1 MNQYIE
7 GGQGMTKNRNRNT
20 SRYPDQIQQEKIDD
34 LKTDIFIAKLG
45 AIGGLISTVGGI
57 ISTTASFLAVQDLL
71 NDLEEI
77 KSEVNFYTTG
87 GIKSTGNNSEA
98 DKRIENLEK
107 QVQYLLKE
115 LENMKRK

>member
-1 MNQYIE
+1 
-7 GGQGMTKNRNRNT
+7 MTKNRNRNT

-45 AIGGLISTVGGI
+45 AIGGLISTIGGI

-77 KSEVNFYTTG
+77 KSEVITNTANG
-87 GIKSTGNNSEA
+87 SKNIGNNPDV
-98 DKRIENLEK
+98 DKRIENLER
-107 QVQYLLKE
+107 QMQYLIQE
-115 LENMKRK
+115 FQNMKRK